1 MSYGCFLVEC
11 AFAEGAI
18 REAVNDNGGI
28 AWLFGTLAM
37 MWMGQAL
44 HLLRVFKDLEDVV
57 NGPTAWSWIKS
68 HPWTI
73 MYSVLAGLVAYGFLL
88 TANQLTTIGAFTA
101 GYMADSV
108 VNAFVA
114 KEQKRIEEKT

>member
-1 MSYGCFLVEC
+1 MSCYLVAC

-18 REAVNDNGGI
+18 REAVNEQGGA
-28 AWLFGTLAM
+28 AWLFGTLSM
-37 MWMGQAL
+37 MWLGQAL
-44 HLLRVFKDLEDVV
+44 HLLRVFKDLEDVT
-57 NGPTAWSWIKS
+57 NGPTAWQWIKS

-73 MYSVLAGLVAYGFLL
+73 LYSVLAGLAAYGFLL

-114 KEQKRIEEKT
+114 KEQKRFEGDKQ

>member
-1 MSYGCFLVEC
+1 MT
-11 AFAEGAI
+11 AAP
-18 REAVNDNGGI
+18 
-28 AWLFGTLAM
+28 LFGCWAM
-37 MWMGQAL
+37 MWAGQLL
-44 HLLRVFKDLEDVV
+44 HLLRVFKDLEEVTG
-57 NGPTAWSWIKS
+57 GPSAWSWIKT

-73 MYSVLAGLVAYGFLL
+73 LYSVLAGFVAYGFLF

-114 KEQKRIEEKT
+114 KERKKIGGE